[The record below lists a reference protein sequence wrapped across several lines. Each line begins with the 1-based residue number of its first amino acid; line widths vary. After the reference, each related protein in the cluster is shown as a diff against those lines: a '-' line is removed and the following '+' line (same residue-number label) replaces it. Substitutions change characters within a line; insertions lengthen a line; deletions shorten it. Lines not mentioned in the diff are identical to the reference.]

1 MSNKVWIDHIST
13 TSNIFKINLH
23 NFFNKYVLNKG
34 NPLNEEVEIKNE
46 KAFEFYEKGIKI

>member
-46 KAFEFYEKGIKI
+46 KAFEFYEKGLKK